1 MGIFLRCGVS
11 PSPALCSPGAEGIL
25 WGLSAEPWIEQR
37 GRSCKGPFPLLSR
50 SRGCMMGWGWRDAE
64 VLFKVLFFGVQRA
77 AAGATVGFSRDLS
90 PGQLPYKDGTLGSK
104 GVFLFATKLQTCK
117 SSFNAQADDRYKG
130 VVAQRK
136 ALGGAFVLVVLRVY
150 IRSCNPRAKIVSV
163 KRQIQKRC
171 PSAPLLCPF
180 PAPGGT
186 CSTR

>member
-25 WGLSAEPWIEQR
+25 WALSAEPWIEQR

-64 VLFKVLFFGVQRA
+64 VLLFFRCRASGGRSNGCIQQGSEPGTTTVQGWDAWIRR
-77 AAGATVGFSRDLS
+77 GFFF
-90 PGQLPYKDGTLGSK
+90 
-104 GVFLFATKLQTCK
+104 FLFATKLQTCK
-117 SSFNAQADDRYKG
+117 SPFNAYDRYKG
-130 VVAQRK
+130 VAQRK
-136 ALGGAFVLVVLRVY
+136 ALGVCVCFGGAPCV
-150 IRSCNPRAKIVSV
+150 RSCNPRAKIVSV

-180 PAPGGT
+180 PAP
-186 CSTR
+186 